1 MTKTTIKKNKSQKY
15 LKFFLGKKITVTS
28 GSVFKFWARE
38 LFGPLVGYINV
49 FDPTKKGL
57 QPGLCPVEGG
67 GGPVHVSQR
76 EGLSAEGPGG

>member
-1 MTKTTIKKNKSQKY
+1 M
-15 LKFFLGKKITVTS
+15 VTS

-57 QPGLCPVEGG
+57 QAGPLSGGGWG